1 MPRLTY
7 LALFLSLAFVPAAE
21 AKSGHCPPGLAKK
34 AVPCMP
40 PGQAKKHG
48 HQDEHSWERGDYLD
62 EGDYEPLRYP
72 RRYGLPPLPA
82 GQRYVIVG
90 NRIMVVSDD
99 NYRIL
104 GILQAVQSLL
114 N

>member
-1 MPRLTY
+1 MSRLTC
-7 LALFLSLAFVPAAE
+7 LALFLCLVFAPAAE
-21 AKSGHCPPGLAKK
+21 AKSGRCPPGLAKK
-34 AVPCMP
+34 AVPCVP
-40 PGQAKKHG
+40 PGQAKKYYRT
-48 HQDEHSWERGDYLD
+48 WERGDYLD
-62 EGDYEPLRYP
+62 DGDYRPLLYP

-104 GILQAVQSLL
+104 SILQAVQSIL